1 MARGYRDGRWHPMCS
16 YEDFKKYAESPEG
29 RSVLKAKAE
38 RYDNER
44 KKEED
49 KLDPVNHRIDYI
61 AIVEDPD
68 LWRQVPYNARAKYK
82 EFAEAQR
89 VSKLTNEETINK
101 KKIN

>member
-1 MARGYRDGRWHPMCS
+1 MARGYRDGRWHPMWS

-44 KKEED
+44 KKEAD

-61 AIVEDPD
+61 AIVEDPE

-89 VSKLTNEETINK
+89 VSKLTNEETKNK
-101 KKIN
+101 KKTN